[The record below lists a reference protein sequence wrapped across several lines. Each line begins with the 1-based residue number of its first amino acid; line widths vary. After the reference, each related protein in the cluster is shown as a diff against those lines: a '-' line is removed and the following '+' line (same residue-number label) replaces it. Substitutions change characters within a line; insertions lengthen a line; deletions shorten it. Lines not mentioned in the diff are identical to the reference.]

1 MARMTKAQREWRPG
15 MKKKRRSIRV
25 MFASTVLT
33 LEAFV
38 FLFATMSL
46 AGLRGDELGNTL
58 VWSVGLALAVVS
70 ILTCALLRRPFGYW
84 IGWTLQLVLIAAG
97 FLDYFLFVIGAL
109 FAVAWWYAVTKGAQ
123 MDAENLERDAAQ
135 EAWEAEHGDAA

>member
-46 AGLRGDELGNTL
+46 AGLRGDELGETL
-58 VWSVGLALAVVS
+58 VWSVGLSFAVVS
-70 ILTCALLRRPFGYW
+70 ILTCALLRKPVGYW

-123 MDAENLERDAAQ
+123 MDAENRERDAAQ

>member
-70 ILTCALLRRPFGYW
+70 ILTCALLRKPFGYW